1 MKKEFS
7 WHSIN
12 IEQWYQIYQITK
24 ANISEI
30 DRAAELL
37 KVVMC
42 DANADDVPIAV
53 FAERLKFLDFL
64 KDEMPKDKLKKE
76 YTFGGRVFELRAAPD
91 KITAAQYID
100 YKNYAKEEEDEQL
113 KIGKYLSVFF
123 VPKGETYGDY
133 DMTEVIETLETYC
146 NISTANSVAFFLQ
159 TQLNKSIQVLKDS
172 LAKEMKKT
180 KMQLPELLDT
190 GEYSFISLTWLR
202 LPEWTTEL
210 Y

>member
-42 DANADDVPIAV
+42 DANADDVPISV

-76 YTFGGRVFELRAAPD
+76 YNFGGRIFELRAAPE

-123 VPKGETYGDY
+123 VPKGATYGDY
-133 DMTEVIETLETYC
+133 DMKEVIETLETYC
-146 NISTANSVAFFLQ
+146 NISTANTVAFFLQ
-159 TQLNKSIQVLKDS
+159 TQLNKSIQVLKNS
-172 LAKEMKKT
+172 LEKEMKKT

-202 LPEWTTEL
+202 LPEWTTEMF
-210 Y
+210 

>member
-42 DANADDVPIAV
+42 DTNADDVPIAV

-64 KDEMPKDKLKKE
+64 KDEMPKDKLKKGE
-76 YTFGGRVFELRAAPD
+76 VLSG
-91 KITAAQYID
+91 K
-100 YKNYAKEEEDEQL
+100 KEP
-113 KIGKYLSVFF
+113 V
-123 VPKGETYGDY
+123 
-133 DMTEVIETLETYC
+133 EV
-146 NISTANSVAFFLQ
+146 SP
-159 TQLNKSIQVLKDS
+159 
-172 LAKEMKKT
+172 EMSPT
-180 KMQLPELLDT
+180 K
-190 GEYSFISLTWLR
+190 
-202 LPEWTTEL
+202 
-210 Y
+210 

>member
-64 KDEMPKDKLKKE
+64 KDDMPKDKLKKE
-76 YTFGGRVFELRAAPD
+76 YNFGGRVFELRAAPE

-133 DMTEVIETLETYC
+133 DMKAVIETLETYC
-146 NISTANSVAFFLQ
+146 NISTANTVAFFLQ
-159 TQLNKSIQVLKDS
+159 TQLNKSIQVLKNS

-180 KMQLPELLDT
+180 KTQLPELLDT

-210 Y
+210 F

>member
-64 KDEMPKDKLKKE
+64 KDEMPKDKIKKE
-76 YTFGGRVFELRAAPD
+76 YSFGGRVFELRAAPD

-133 DMTEVIETLETYC
+133 DMKEVIETLETYC
-146 NISTANSVAFFLQ
+146 NISTANTVAFFLQ
-159 TQLNKSIQVLKDS
+159 TQLNKSIQVLKNS
-172 LAKEMKKT
+172 LEKEMKKT
-180 KMQLPELLDT
+180 KMQLPGLLDT
-190 GEYSFISLTWLR
+190 GGFSFISLTWLK

-210 Y
+210 F

>member
-42 DANADDVPIAV
+42 DVNADDVPIAV

-133 DMTEVIETLETYC
+133 DMKEVIETLETYC

-159 TQLNKSIQVLKDS
+159 TQLNRSIQVLKDS

>member
-64 KDEMPKDKLKKE
+64 KDEMPKDKIKKE
-76 YTFGGRVFELRAAPD
+76 YSFGGRVFELRAAPD

-133 DMTEVIETLETYC
+133 DMKEVIETLETYC

-159 TQLNKSIQVLKDS
+159 TQLNKSIQVLKSS
-172 LAKEMKKT
+172 LVKEMKKT

-190 GEYSFISLTWLR
+190 GGSSFISLTWLR

-210 Y
+210 F

>member
-76 YTFGGRVFELRAAPD
+76 YNFGGRVFELRAAPE

-133 DMTEVIETLETYC
+133 DMKAVIETLETYC
-146 NISTANSVAFFLQ
+146 NISTANTVAFFLQ
-159 TQLNKSIQVLKDS
+159 TQLNKSIQVLKNS

-180 KMQLPELLDT
+180 KTQLPELLDT

-210 Y
+210 F

>member
-53 FAERLKFLDFL
+53 FSERLKFLDFL

-76 YTFGGRVFELRAAPD
+76 YNFGGRIFELRAAPE

-133 DMTEVIETLETYC
+133 DMKEVIETLETYC
-146 NISTANSVAFFLQ
+146 NISTANTVAFFLQ
-159 TQLNKSIQVLKDS
+159 TQLNKSIQVLKNS

-210 Y
+210 F

>member
-1 MKKEFS
+1 
-7 WHSIN
+7 
-12 IEQWYQIYQITK
+12 
-24 ANISEI
+24 
-30 DRAAELL
+30 
-37 KVVMC
+37 MC

-159 TQLNKSIQVLKDS
+159 TQLNKSIQVLKNS

>member
-7 WHSIN
+7 WNSIN

-123 VPKGETYGDY
+123 VPKGQTYGDY
-133 DMTEVIETLETYC
+133 DMKEVIETLETYC

-190 GEYSFISLTWLR
+190 GGYSFISLTWLR

>member
-133 DMTEVIETLETYC
+133 DMKEVIETLETYC

-159 TQLNKSIQVLKDS
+159 TQLNKSMQVLKNS

-180 KMQLPELLDT
+180 KTQLPELLDT

-210 Y
+210 F

>member
-42 DANADDVPIAV
+42 DNNADDVPIAV

-76 YTFGGRVFELRAAPD
+76 YNFGGRIFELRAAPE

-133 DMTEVIETLETYC
+133 DMKEVIETLETYC
-146 NISTANSVAFFLQ
+146 NISTANTVAFFLQ
-159 TQLNKSIQVLKDS
+159 TQLNKSIQVLKNS

-180 KMQLPELLDT
+180 KMQLPESLDT

-210 Y
+210 F

>member
-64 KDEMPKDKLKKE
+64 KDEMPKDKIKKE
-76 YTFGGRVFELRAAPD
+76 YSFGGRVFELRAAPD

-123 VPKGETYGDY
+123 VPKGKTYGDY
-133 DMTEVIETLETYC
+133 DMVEVITTLEQYC

-159 TQLNKSIQVLKDS
+159 TQLNKSIQVLKSS

-180 KMQLPELLDT
+180 KMQLPGLLDT
-190 GEYSFISLTWLR
+190 GVYSFISLTWLR

-210 Y
+210 F

>member
-42 DANADDVPIAV
+42 DNNADDVPIAV

-76 YTFGGRVFELRAAPD
+76 YNFGGRVFELRAAPD

-133 DMTEVIETLETYC
+133 DMKAVIETLETYC
-146 NISTANSVAFFLQ
+146 NISTANTVAFFLQ
-159 TQLNKSIQVLKDS
+159 TQLNKSIQVLKNS

-180 KMQLPELLDT
+180 KTQLPGLLDT

-210 Y
+210 F

>member
-1 MKKEFS
+1 MKKGFS

-64 KDEMPKDKLKKE
+64 KDEMPKDKIKKE
-76 YTFGGRVFELRAAPD
+76 YSFGGRVFELRVAPE

-133 DMTEVIETLETYC
+133 DM
-146 NISTANSVAFFLQ
+146 
-159 TQLNKSIQVLKDS
+159 
-172 LAKEMKKT
+172 KEGIV
-180 KMQLPELLDT
+180 T
-190 GEYSFISLTWLR
+190 GKQIGR
-202 LPEWTTEL
+202 AHV
-210 Y
+210 

>member
-42 DANADDVPIAV
+42 DNNADDVPIAV
-53 FAERLKFLDFL
+53 FSERLKFLDFL

-76 YTFGGRVFELRAAPD
+76 YNFGGRIFELRAAPE

-133 DMTEVIETLETYC
+133 DMKEVIETLETYC
-146 NISTANSVAFFLQ
+146 NISTANTVAFFLQ
-159 TQLNKSIQVLKDS
+159 TQLNKSIQVLKNS

-210 Y
+210 F

>member
-76 YTFGGRVFELRAAPD
+76 YNFGGRVFELRAAPD

-133 DMTEVIETLETYC
+133 DMKAVIETLETYC
-146 NISTANSVAFFLQ
+146 NISTANTVAFFLQ
-159 TQLNKSIQVLKDS
+159 TQLNKSIQVLKNS

-180 KMQLPELLDT
+180 KTQLPGLLDT

-210 Y
+210 F

>member
-76 YTFGGRVFELRAAPD
+76 YNFGGRVFELRAAPE

-133 DMTEVIETLETYC
+133 DMKEVIETLEQHC
-146 NISTANSVAFFLQ
+146 NISTANTVAFFLQ
-159 TQLNKSIQVLKDS
+159 TQLNKSIQVLKNS

-180 KMQLPELLDT
+180 KTQLPGLLDT

>member
-64 KDEMPKDKLKKE
+64 KDEMPKDKIKKE
-76 YTFGGRVFELRAAPD
+76 YSFGGRVFELRAAPD

-113 KIGKYLSVFF
+113 KIGKYLSLFF

-133 DMTEVIETLETYC
+133 DMKEVIETLETYC
-146 NISTANSVAFFLQ
+146 NISTANTVAFFLQ
-159 TQLNKSIQVLKDS
+159 TQLNKSIQVLKNS
-172 LAKEMKKT
+172 LEKEMKKT
-180 KMQLPELLDT
+180 KMQLPGLLDT
-190 GEYSFISLTWLR
+190 GGFSFISLTWLK

-210 Y
+210 F

>member
-42 DANADDVPIAV
+42 DVNADDVPIAV

-133 DMTEVIETLETYC
+133 DMKEVIETLETYC

>member
-42 DANADDVPIAV
+42 DANADDVPISV

-64 KDEMPKDKLKKE
+64 KDEKKRKR
-76 YTFGGRVFELRAAPD
+76 T
-91 KITAAQYID
+91 KS
-100 YKNYAKEEEDEQL
+100 KN
-113 KIGKYLSVFF
+113 S
-123 VPKGETYGDY
+123 
-133 DMTEVIETLETYC
+133 M
-146 NISTANSVAFFLQ
+146 
-159 TQLNKSIQVLKDS
+159 
-172 LAKEMKKT
+172 
-180 KMQLPELLDT
+180 DT
-190 GEYSFISLTWLR
+190 
-202 LPEWTTEL
+202 
-210 Y
+210 

>member
-133 DMTEVIETLETYC
+133 DMKEVIDTLEQYC

-159 TQLNKSIQVLKDS
+159 TQLNKSIQVLKNS

>member
-42 DANADDVPIAV
+42 DPNADDVPIAV

-76 YTFGGRVFELRAAPD
+76 YNFGGRIFELRAAPE

-133 DMTEVIETLETYC
+133 DMKEVIETLETYC
-146 NISTANSVAFFLQ
+146 NISTANTVAFFLQ
-159 TQLNKSIQVLKDS
+159 TQLNKSIQVLKNS

-190 GEYSFISLTWLR
+190 GESSFISLTWLR

-210 Y
+210 F

>member
-76 YTFGGRVFELRAAPD
+76 YNFGGRIFELRAAPE

-133 DMTEVIETLETYC
+133 DMKEVIETLETYC
-146 NISTANSVAFFLQ
+146 NISTANTVAFFLQ
-159 TQLNKSIQVLKDS
+159 TQLNKSIQVLKNS

-210 Y
+210 F

>member
-30 DRAAELL
+30 DRSAELL

-42 DANADDVPIAV
+42 DTNADDVPIAV

-64 KDEMPKDKLKKE
+64 KDEMPKDKIKKE
-76 YTFGGRVFELRAAPD
+76 YSFGGRVFELRAAPD

-133 DMTEVIETLETYC
+133 DMADVITTLEQYC
-146 NISTANSVAFFLQ
+146 NIATANSVAFFLQ
-159 TQLNKSIQVLKDS
+159 TQLNKSIQVLKSS
-172 LAKEMKKT
+172 LAKEMKRTKT
-180 KMQLPELLDT
+180 QLPELQDT
-190 GEYSFISLTWLR
+190 GGYSFISLTWLK

-210 Y
+210 F

>member
-42 DANADDVPIAV
+42 DTNADDVPIAV

-64 KDEMPKDKLKKE
+64 KDEMPKDKIKKE
-76 YTFGGRVFELRAAPD
+76 YSFGGRVFELRAAPD

-133 DMTEVIETLETYC
+133 DMAEVITTLEQYC
-146 NISTANSVAFFLQ
+146 NIATANSVAFFLQ
-159 TQLNKSIQVLKDS
+159 TQLNKSIQVLKSS

-180 KMQLPELLDT
+180 KTQLPELQDT
-190 GEYSFISLTWLR
+190 GEYSFISLTWLK

-210 Y
+210 F